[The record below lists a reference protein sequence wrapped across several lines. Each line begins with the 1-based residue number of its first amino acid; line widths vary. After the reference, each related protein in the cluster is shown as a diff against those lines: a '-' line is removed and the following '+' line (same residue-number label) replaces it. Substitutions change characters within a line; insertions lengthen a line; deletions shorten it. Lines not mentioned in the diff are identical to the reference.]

1 VLLGPSPDP
10 SINGDFWWLKHQLN
24 DNPDCHVELRF
35 DGELAHLLYAGADMI
50 VVPSNFEPCGLVQ
63 MIALRYGT
71 VPIVRAVG
79 GLSETVFD
87 RDFADRSPDQR
98 NGYVFH
104 QPDGTGIESAMRR
117 ALGLWYDYPQ
127 DFRYVMLN
135 GMRYDYSWGHPGQD
149 YLNIYQVHPS
159 QVARTGSARRV
170 ERKDSH
176 DPCCRIR
183 RRLAEHLGLGVD
195 RRRRDAA
202 TCGADRVRG

>member
-1 VLLGPSPDP
+1 LIAYVGRLDSQKGVHLVRHALFYSLSRGAQFVLLGPSPDP

-149 YLNIYQVHPS
+149 YLNIYQY
-159 QVARTGSARRV
+159 
-170 ERKDSH
+170 
-176 DPCCRIR
+176 IR
-183 RRLAEHLGLGVD
+183 HK
-195 RRRRDAA
+195 
-202 TCGADRVRG
+202 